1 MIKIIKGNFGRKVN
15 GYIKVVTPNDPPF
28 EATKEVED
36 RLVKQGVAKYV
47 DTKKEDK
54 NQDLNKNKNFGL
66 NEDGSFNPETA
77 KKLNVAELKELAKKF
92 GIEDSEML
100 KDDGTNKTKADIIAL
115 IESKVKGDDGEGED
129 QDDDQDKGEGEGE
142 DQDDDG
148 NDSINLG
155 DGTEGVA

>member
-54 NQDLNKNKNFGL
+54 KQDLNKNKNFGL

-92 GIEDSEML
+92 GIEDSEMF

-115 IESKVKGDDGEGED
+115 IESKVKDDDGEGKGED
-129 QDDDQDKGEGEGE
+129 QDDDEEDKGE

>member
-54 NQDLNKNKNFGL
+54 KQDLNKNKNFGL

-77 KKLNVAELKELAKKF
+77 KKLNVSELKELAKKF
-92 GIEDSEML
+92 DIEDSEML

-115 IESKVKGDDGEGED
+115 IESKVKDQDDEGEGKGED
-129 QDDDQDKGEGEGE
+129 QDDDQDDK
-142 DQDDDG
+142 
-148 NDSINLG
+148 DSINLG